1 MKKIFFL
8 ILVILFVIF
17 VFIRVNKQN
26 DKVIKI
32 GLASL
37 MTGDFAVVGENIRNT
52 AQLAVE
58 EINNKGGI
66 NGRKLELI
74 VEDSKC
80 DSKTGLSAVSK
91 LINIDKVKYII
102 GAMCSNGTVASAP
115 IANEKKVIIMTP
127 VTGGKSVDEAGE
139 YIFRMANS
147 DVLAGIDTARAMVG
161 LGYTKIAIVTELTEY
176 NQDVKNGFLNEIK
189 KLGGSVVVDQDFN
202 PNTTDFKTLIAK
214 IKNSNVQ
221 TVAIWSQTGISGAHF
236 VKQLKEQNVNIPIFS
251 DFSFVLNQD
260 AKKIVG
266 NFEGIYFADP
276 NYNSNNSDLKSFF
289 TKFESKYNSKPLI
302 PFHTASTYDSIKIL
316 VSGIENVGDD
326 SVKVKNWI
334 LQNVKDY
341 NGFMGKYSLDEKG
354 NSDLGF
360 TIKVVKNGEYVKVR

>member
-1 MKKIFFL
+1 VGGALLVRDKKGGEES
-8 ILVILFVIF
+8 
-17 VFIRVNKQN
+17 R
-26 DKVIKI
+26 VIKI
-32 GLASL
+32 GIASL
-37 MTGDFAVVGENIRNT
+37 MSGDFAVVGENIRNT
-52 AQLAVE
+52 AQLVVD
-58 EINNKGGI
+58 EINEKGGV

-74 VEDSKC
+74 IEDSKC

-115 IANEKKVIIMTP
+115 IANENKVIIMTP
-127 VTGGKSVDEAGE
+127 ITGGRSVDEAGE

-147 DVLAGIDTARAMVG
+147 DVLAGVDTARAMIG
-161 LGYTKIAIVTELTEY
+161 LGYTKIAIATELTEY

-189 KLGGSVVVDQDFN
+189 KLGGNVVVDEDFN

-214 IKNSNVQ
+214 IKNSDVQ

-236 VKQLKEQNVNIPIFS
+236 VKQLKEQNVNLPIFS
-251 DFSFVLNQD
+251 DFNFVLNPD

-276 NYNSNNSDLKSFF
+276 NYDSDGSDLKSFF
-289 TKFESKYNSKPLI
+289 TKFETKYNIKPSV

-334 LQNVKDY
+334 LQNIKGY

-360 TIKVVKNGEYVKVR
+360 TIKVVKNGEYVKIR